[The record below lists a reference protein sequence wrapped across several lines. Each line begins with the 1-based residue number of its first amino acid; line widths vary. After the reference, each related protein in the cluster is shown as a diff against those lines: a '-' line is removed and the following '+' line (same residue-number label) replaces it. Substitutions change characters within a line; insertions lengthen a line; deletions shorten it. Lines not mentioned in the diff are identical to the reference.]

1 MQVVSTSTL
10 EFRIASTLPDLRLPA
25 VLLQRLNEAL
35 GTEEVQLVCGDVRPL
50 GFGAYDGQLCVVTP
64 TRVLLATATRASGA
78 EGSFGLEHWDREVA
92 ALPRFVPVR
101 PRDPEP
107 DAS

>member
-1 MQVVSTSTL
+1 MHVVSTSTL
-10 EFRIASTLPDLRLPA
+10 EFRIASTLPHLRLPA

-35 GTEEVQLVCGDVRPL
+35 GTEEVQLVCGDVTPL

-64 TRVLLATATRASGA
+64 TRVLLATATRASGP
-78 EGSFGLEHWDREVA
+78 EGAFGLEHWDREVA

-101 PRDPEP
+101 PRDPGD
-107 DAS
+107 DAG